1 MKPPAFQFYADD
13 FLGGTVDL
21 SAEDVGA
28 YIRLICF
35 QWNRGELPK
44 DSTAVDRVAGCKV
57 SDHVLAKFPSGKN
70 KRLEAERQ
78 KQADYRAKQS
88 DKGHASAQARFN
100 RASTEPQPSPQPSP
114 QPKGNSPSPSPISM
128 RESARTPEDVQ
139 RPSLAEVLTYADRV
153 GCAPWKAS
161 DWFNEMEGG
170 GWLDFNHRTIA
181 KWQAVF
187 NRVKTKWE
195 ADGRPTQPPTNRGQ
209 NGHNSNH
216 RSSSAPNRNA
226 GTLNEGG
233 HEQYRGVG
241 EVG

>member
-44 DSTAVDRVAGCKV
+44 DSTAIDRVAGCKV

-88 DKGHASAQARFN
+88 DKGHASAQARLN
-100 RASTEPQPSPQPSP
+100 RASTEPQPSPQPKVNSP
-114 QPKGNSPSPSPISM
+114 SPSPSPSPISSNTHTP
-128 RESARTPEDVQ
+128 RASRWPTLAETKDYASIIGFGESEAELFWHHFESAGWIDKNGQPVMKWQSKLVTWNVSSRARAREAAHLAKPERAPRRPEQNQTREIINV
-139 RPSLAEVLTYADRV
+139 PSL
-153 GCAPWKAS
+153 
-161 DWFNEMEGG
+161 
-170 GWLDFNHRTIA
+170 
-181 KWQAVF
+181 
-187 NRVKTKWE
+187 
-195 ADGRPTQPPTNRGQ
+195 
-209 NGHNSNH
+209 
-216 RSSSAPNRNA
+216 
-226 GTLNEGG
+226 
-233 HEQYRGVG
+233 
-241 EVG
+241 